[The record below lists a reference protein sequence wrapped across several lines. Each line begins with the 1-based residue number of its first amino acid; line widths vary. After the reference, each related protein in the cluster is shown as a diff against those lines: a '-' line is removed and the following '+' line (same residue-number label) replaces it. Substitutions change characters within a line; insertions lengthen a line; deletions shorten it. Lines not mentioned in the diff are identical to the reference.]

1 MNFPRFN
8 GKNPQIW
15 KDKCQDYFQLM
26 NIPESMWATAASLHM
41 DDNAENWLQVY
52 KLKNGLGTL
61 QELMAAVE
69 QKFGAYDY

>member
-1 MNFPRFN
+1 
-8 GKNPQIW
+8 
-15 KDKCQDYFQLM
+15 M